1 MEDHI
6 YDFAGKKQASVNVWM
21 EVRYVN
27 LMATVHSNT
36 NRSEKKRGKEGAF
49 G

>member
-6 YDFAGKKQASVNVWM
+6 YDFARKKQASVNVWM

-36 NRSEKKRGKEGAF
+36 SSEKKRGKEGAF
-49 G
+49 R